1 MHTHS
6 EWQKTCN
13 ELASPARTANSR
25 IASDSLNIR
34 KQKDFLNMVRVSA
47 EVTGNDA

>member
-13 ELASPARTANSR
+13 EVAPRIANSR